1 MKTFNPADY
10 RFLFFYISLIFYYL
24 FVPFFLIK
32 TGHFFSL
39 IQPAISNPDYENSFL
54 ITIKLVNID
63 LLFFFLII
71 VSIFLYFFLKLFC
84 SSPKKKVSDKILY
97 FFYTILIFC
106 TIVLLLDIIV
116 LFYKILNK
124 EIIFTRDNIYVNYL
138 YNKKTTSIL
147 IGSITA
153 LYLFVIKKNILSI
166 FFFFLLSVFTFS
178 TFSRFELLLLLISF
192 FLFIERKKIKY
203 FLILLIVFVFYRM
216 LFNFFYTDTSLVS
229 VFKTFLWEPCS
240 LWINAINLFQIFEYN
255 LNKEKYFFE
264 LFLNNF
270 SIETLSNSRYEQ
282 IFFSKNFFTISTA
295 RLGFL
300 EFIGYPILVTILGIT
315 AYMQKKIISYFLSL
329 ENLYYILSVYLV
341 FFSLRGSIINGFLFV
356 NKFLLIIL
364 VLIFFNESRKVIKKL
379 LIKIF

>member
-1 MKTFNPADY
+1 
-10 RFLFFYISLIFYYL
+10 
-24 FVPFFLIK
+24 
-32 TGHFFSL
+32 
-39 IQPAISNPDYENSFL
+39 
-54 ITIKLVNID
+54 
-63 LLFFFLII
+63 
-71 VSIFLYFFLKLFC
+71 
-84 SSPKKKVSDKILY
+84 
-97 FFYTILIFC
+97 
-106 TIVLLLDIIV
+106 
-116 LFYKILNK
+116 
-124 EIIFTRDNIYVNYL
+124 
-138 YNKKTTSIL
+138 
-147 IGSITA
+147 
-153 LYLFVIKKNILSI
+153 
-166 FFFFLLSVFTFS
+166 
-178 TFSRFELLLLLISF
+178 
-192 FLFIERKKIKY
+192 
-203 FLILLIVFVFYRM
+203 
-216 LFNFFYTDTSLVS
+216 VS